1 MEREDKVKM
10 TSTPGELADVLRQ
23 LADALD
29 QDRVRLRDVNVD
41 WPSLQKL
48 TVVVRNAAGMADVKI
63 KLASALPRQSA
74 TGPLPDSPKAGT
86 KSAVEA
92 AVEADGEADAE
103 ASAQAQT
110 PPGPKLKPR
119 GGYGAL
125 KKRMKKSFKN
135 IMYALHENSWP
146 DQPDIDAFVHDSGQM
161 VLYPDKGDEF
171 YPAYSEAVA
180 VFVKAVQARDMEA
193 AYQAAHQLNMLKTQC
208 HKKYD

>member
-10 TSTPGELADVLRQ
+10 TSTPGELADMFRD

-29 QDRVRLRDVNVD
+29 QGGVRLRDVHVD
-41 WPSLQKL
+41 WPALQKMTL
-48 TVVVRNAAGMADVKI
+48 IVRNAAGMADVKI
-63 KLASALPRQSA
+63 KLGSALPRQVPTQSA
-74 TGPLPDSPKAGT
+74 HGKPGEGAMAG
-86 KSAVEA
+86 
-92 AVEADGEADAE
+92 ADAPRI
-103 ASAQAQT
+103 AAPSQ
-110 PPGPKLKPR
+110 PPVEPGLKPR

-146 DQPDIDAFVHDSGQM
+146 DQPDIDAFVHDSAQM

-180 VFVKAVQARDMEA
+180 GFVNAVRARDMEA

>member
-10 TSTPGELADVLRQ
+10 TSTPGELADMFRD

-29 QDRVRLRDVNVD
+29 QGGVRLRDVHVD
-41 WPSLQKL
+41 WPALQKMTL
-48 TVVVRNAAGMADVKI
+48 IVRNAAGMAEVKI
-63 KLASALPRQSA
+63 KLGSALPRQDVAGA
-74 TGPLPDSPKAGT
+74 TTSGPKAGAGP
-86 KSAVEA
+86 KAEA
-92 AVEADGEADAE
+92 AVEAD
-103 ASAQAQT
+103 ASAHAQT
-110 PPGPKLKPR
+110 RPGPKLKPR

-146 DQPDIDAFVHDSGQM
+146 DQPDIDAFVHDSAQM

-180 VFVKAVQARDMEA
+180 DFVNAVRARLPGRPSAQYAE
-193 AYQAAHQLNMLKTQC
+193 NPVP
-208 HKKYD
+208 